1 MPKRVVISGYCT
13 LDQVIREGTSFTP
26 RFGGAVLYAGRPLAD
41 AGHLVTPLARLG
53 GDTEAMRC
61 LAEAENGGLDISGFV
76 QNPAAS
82 MARCLMIYRDDDL
95 CDCALER
102 QDGPLTSGQRALAER
117 ADLLVI
123 AAGTAEASLQM
134 LDTAPDQ
141 ALVAWIAKNDELCFP
156 PSLRERLARRA
167 DVIFCSR
174 AERPA
179 IDAARLDGRHGQLLF
194 ETRGTAGGVV
204 VDASG
209 EQDFA
214 AAPVGVADATGAGDT
229 FAGTAL
235 AALLAGSGSHRAA
248 AAGAEAARAFLLR
261 RAADE

>member
-1 MPKRVVISGYCT
+1 MHKRVVISGYCT
-13 LDQVIREGTSFTP
+13 LDHAIREGTSFTP

-41 AGHLVTPLARLG
+41 AGHLVTPLARIG

-61 LAEAENGGLDISGFV
+61 LAEAEKDGLDISGFV
-76 QNPAAS
+76 RDPTAS
-82 MARCLMIYRDDDL
+82 MARCLMIYRDDDS

-102 QDGPLTSGQRALAER
+102 QDGPLTAAQRALAER

-123 AAGTAEASLQM
+123 AAGAAEASLQM
-134 LDTAPDQ
+134 LDAAPKH
-141 ALVAWIAKNDELCFP
+141 ALVAWVAKNDELCFP
-156 PSLRERLARRA
+156 PPLRQRLARRA

-179 IDAARLDGRHGQLLF
+179 IDAARLRNRRGQLLF
-194 ETRGTAGGVV
+194 ETRGAAGGVV
-204 VDASG
+204 VESG
-209 EQDFA
+209 GEHGFA
-214 AAPVGVADATGAGDT
+214 AAPVDVADATGAGDT

-235 AALLAGSGSHRAA
+235 AALLAGSSPHRAA
-248 AAGAEAARAFLLR
+248 TAGAEAARAFLLR